1 MEGGARIA
9 QSTSLPAMP
18 ELSPAEWQVTSY
30 CFLCD
35 LAKNLVV
42 LMVYSDWRAKCVYY
56 EKYGNLENEKGK
68 SNRLNNCAGLSCHYV
83 TDYRDKL
90 IQEVATN

>member
-1 MEGGARIA
+1 
-9 QSTSLPAMP
+9 
-18 ELSPAEWQVTSY
+18 
-30 CFLCD
+30 
-35 LAKNLVV
+35 
-42 LMVYSDWRAKCVYY
+42 MVYSDWRAKCVYY